1 MSKKTRLPVFSG
13 AKDLAAEVSKGNTAQ
28 SSEPKEPQ
36 TTLDALTRQ
45 PAQKRSQ
52 VVLEVDINACRLWK
66 MADRKDEGVTKK
78 AIADLAQ
85 SIREQEQRV
94 PVIARPVEG
103 DPQIKYEIVAGRRR
117 FEACKLIGKNI
128 LAIVKNMDD
137 QEAFAVMM
145 IENDDRIDISPF
157 TRALSLKSA
166 LDEGIYESQAALL
179 EAHNE
184 QSSHRKYTKGN
195 ISKMLTAARL
205 TSFDFIWR
213 HVDHPSTIAVDDA
226 RRLVIALESD
236 PEGVVSH
243 RVSTRLGRIN
253 SDPSRDSI
261 SDGQMIASLL
271 QAALTLEATKPEVH
285 EVSVGNVAVKGVVKS
300 GKYVITAQ
308 GDLSKLN
315 DDDLVGAIN
324 DLCKML
330 RR

>member
-1 MSKKTRLPVFSG
+1 MSKNSRRPALAG
-13 AKDLAAEVSKGNTAQ
+13 AKDMPVAVSDGNADKLSDNKG
-28 SSEPKEPQ
+28 PL
-36 TTLDALTRQ
+36 TTLDALSRQ

-78 AIADLAQ
+78 AIEDLAQ

-128 LAIVKNMDD
+128 LAIVKSMDD

-157 TRALSLKSA
+157 TRALSLRSA
-166 LDEGIYESQAALL
+166 LDEGIYESQTALL

-213 HVDHPSTIAVDDA
+213 HIDHPSTIAVDDA
-226 RRLVIALESD
+226 RRLVIALEGD
-236 PEGVVSH
+236 HEGVVSR
-243 RVSTRLGRIN
+243 RVVAKLARIN
-253 SDPSRDSI
+253 SSESRDALT
-261 SDGQMIASLL
+261 DGQIIADLL
-271 QAALTLEATKPEVH
+271 RAALTLDVVSPVVH
-285 EVSVGNVAVKGVVKS
+285 EAARGGVTVKGVLKA
-300 GKYVITAQ
+300 GKYVVTAQ

-315 DDDLVGAIN
+315 DDDFMGAVK
-324 DLCKML
+324 DLYDKIKQ
-330 RR
+330 